1 MPKPLRLI
9 AAALL
14 TTLAATAHAD
24 FVATSQGVDFT
35 YHGVDADTFTL
46 RIENALDATGN
57 WGPATYLGYLSVKG
71 LGAMTLTG
79 VNVGVSTGASNWGFT
94 RYELSS
100 NHACSGPGNSGAL
113 CLDAS
118 PDVALTNDLTLTID
132 LLGSNIDIS
141 NITAPQLKVG
151 FTTAV
156 NGPITGALSVGTMSL
171 VTQPTAAANNV
182 VNTDLPANR
191 VPEPAS
197 LALVGLGLAGLAAAS
212 RRRARG

>member
-14 TTLAATAHAD
+14 ATLAATAHAD

-35 YHGVDADTFTL
+35 YHGVDTNTFTV
-46 RIENALDATGN
+46 RIEHALDATGN

-71 LGAMTLTG
+71 LGNMTLTG
-79 VNVGVSTGASNWGFT
+79 VNVGISSGASSWTYT
-94 RYELSS
+94 RYELS
-100 NHACSGPGNSGAL
+100 NNNACSGPGASGAL

-118 PDVALTNDLTLTID
+118 PDVALTNDLTLTVD

-156 NGPITGALSVGTMSL
+156 NGAITGALSVGTMSL
-171 VTQPTAAANNV
+171 VTPPVTASNLTADA
-182 VNTDLPANR
+182 TANR
-191 VPEPAS
+191 LPEPAS
-197 LALVGLGLAGLAAAS
+197 LALVGLSLAGLAAA

>member
-35 YHGVDADTFTL
+35 YHGVDADTFTV
-46 RIENALDATGN
+46 RIQNALDATGN

-71 LGAMTLTG
+71 LGTMTLTG
-79 VNVGVSTGASNWGFT
+79 VNVGVSTGASSWSFT
-94 RYELSS
+94 RNELSS
-100 NHACSGPGNSGAL
+100 NNACSGSGNSGAL

-118 PDVALTNDLTLTID
+118 PDVTLTNDLTLTVD
-132 LLGSNIDIS
+132 LLGSNIDIT

-156 NGPITGALSVGTMSL
+156 NGAITGALSIGTMSL
-171 VTQPTAAANNV
+171 VTPPVTTSNLS
-182 VNTDLPANR
+182 TDVTTNR

-197 LALVGLGLAGLAAAS
+197 LALVGLALAGLAAS